1 MFVKINTAAS
11 FLTRSSFWL
20 INSLT
25 FCLYSKSWAR
35 LPEFNLKLSNIL
47 FSLPILELNISDLKT
62 LTLIVFAWVSLKS
75 WKTLLPNI
83 SFIAGSLISTLIPFS
98 KPTK

>member
-1 MFVKINTAAS
+1 MWVKINTAAS
-11 FLTRSSFWL
+11 SFISSAFWL
-20 INSLT
+20 INSFT

-35 LPEFNLKLSNIL
+35 FPEFNSKPSNIF

-62 LTLIVFAWVSLKS
+62 LTIIVFAWVSLKS